1 MNQQLIKMLKA
12 GIFAGALAAV
22 IEIVIS
28 AVMTKYLA
36 ADIGNLQLA
45 AGGLTIGLATFALT
59 LIISIAVGRSKQ
71 KI

>member
-28 AVMTKYLA
+28 AVMTKYLS
-36 ADIGNLQLA
+36 ADMDNIQLVL
-45 AGGLTIGLATFALT
+45 GGLTIGVITFALT
-59 LIISIAVGRSKQ
+59 LIISTVIARRKQ